1 MARWMVYIPPDRD
14 RFTGGGGSAHSHYS
28 RQRGVQGG
36 CQLQI
41 HYFNLEGQYLVTKC
55 YHNNSPWTLPAHSR
69 AMFHP
74 FYGTLL
80 CIASNDYELALQ
92 IMTIDDRSM
101 STHIPY
107 HIWQDL
113 SLPPDTMH
121 HVCMYR
127 IQLRMMFSFIGY
139 DYETI

>member
-1 MARWMVYIPPDRD
+1 MPILISNPL
-14 RFTGGGGSAHSHYS
+14 FQFGK
-28 RQRGVQGG
+28 
-36 CQLQI
+36 
-41 HYFNLEGQYLVTKC
+41 QYLVTKC

-74 FYGTLL
+74 FYRTLL
-80 CIASNDYELALQ
+80 CIASNDYELGQQVALQ

-121 HVCMYR
+121 HVCMYG

-139 DYETI
+139 DYETISCNILWLT

>member
-14 RFTGGGGSAHSHYS
+14 RFTGGGSAHSHYS

-107 HIWQDL
+107 QW
-113 SLPPDTMH
+113 LPYLAGSIPTPRYH
-121 HVCMYR
+121 ASCLYV
-127 IQLRMMFSFIGY
+127 QN
-139 DYETI
+139 TT